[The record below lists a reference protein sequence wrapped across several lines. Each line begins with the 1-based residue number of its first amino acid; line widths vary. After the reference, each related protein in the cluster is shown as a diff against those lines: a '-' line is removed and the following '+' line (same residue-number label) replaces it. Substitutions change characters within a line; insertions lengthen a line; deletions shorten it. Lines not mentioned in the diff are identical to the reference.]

1 MGIWLIHD
9 LFSGADD
16 HRCWNQ
22 QIRASYGGPSKMG
35 TFVISLK
42 QSKNGGIKC
51 RWTGA
56 GFPAVQPVRL
66 STSLGNLPIP
76 SFSCLSLDGVDACK
90 RTQGNYLWNP
100 VILSVNLKT
109 ICSIY
114 SSALCPW
121 EILTFQ
127 LRLGFYKAIPGLSC
141 VIIDLRDHLSVEK
154 WLGNI
159 PCNGLFHMEINHILV
174 GKTTQRCR
182 RTRIP
187 PKPHPWCGW
196 VVHPW
201 AKNWPVGMVP
211 PTQIRCLCSYPWR
224 SENSE
229 KHPGIWLWSDQ
240 SHPKQWFNVEY
251 TDYSEDIFKDT
262 TIRI

>member
-196 VVHPW
+196 FIKEPRTGQWPW
-201 AKNWPVGMVP
+201 FPRPIFSVPVLLPLTLVAGEASWDMAMERPVA
-211 PTQIRCLCSYPWR
+211 
-224 SENSE
+224 SEAVIQR
-229 KHPGIWLWSDQ
+229 GIYWLFRGYIQ
-240 SHPKQWFNVEY
+240 GYNY
-251 TDYSEDIFKDT
+251 
-262 TIRI
+262 